1 MNRERNITIVN
12 IILLLMVIGLGVLQ
26 YIKTNGKPKYSH
38 TIVISF
44 CDERQPIMV
53 KYFTNNSEPITS
65 EDIESYHQAV
75 PIWNKYVN
83 VCNLETIQI
92 KEHE

>member
-26 YIKTNGKPKYSH
+26 YIKTNGKPKYLH

-44 CDERQPIMV
+44 CDER
-53 KYFTNNSEPITS
+53 EPIVLKLQTNTNEALNF
-65 EDIESYHQAV
+65 EDIESYNPAKV
-75 PIWNKYVN
+75 KYHN
-83 VCNLETIQI
+83 VCNLETIEI
-92 KEHE
+92 KNNE